1 MATNSRTFEVR
12 FVGDTKGLTNS
23 FKDIQKQAGM
33 LGKSVST
40 ASMVMRSAL
49 AGISVAAVT
58 RGIQS
63 TVMAASNLSESIAKA
78 NTVFKSNQDAIE
90 AWSKT
95 TSKAFGVNR
104 QAALEAAGTYGNL
117 FQAFGVSEQKAYD
130 MSTSLVELA
139 ADMASFN
146 NVPIDQALTA
156 LRSGLSGEAEPL
168 KRFGVGLTEARL
180 KAEAAAIGLGNF
192 TGTLPPAIRMQAA
205 YSLVLKDTALQQGD
219 VARTSGGLANQMK
232 FLQAGVA
239 DAKASLGEL
248 FIPVVLNVVNV
259 LNDSL
264 IPVIQDAIEA
274 LKMDGIGAGFEV
286 FMQAI
291 DDAVSGLTGTAKAI
305 YDVVTAL
312 VALKVAF
319 YFVNTMPT
327 LIGLASKSFMFL
339 KGTIDSVRIATMYG
353 TAGFK
358 VFFTSI
364 KAGLI
369 STGIGALA
377 VILGLIV
384 QALIDA
390 YLTSETFRAKVN
402 AAFSSVIDTVKTL
415 FGWLKSVLQAIGL
428 FSEATPY
435 IDAAALSA
443 TRASDKLTDVKKSTL
458 ELGKASAVVKKPIQD
473 LAGSLSGGG
482 AGGKSAVDAA
492 AEAAKKAI
500 DAFQNSL
507 DVAKNKLSDA
517 QNAFKNFASQ
527 VSGSISGVINFG
539 DAANAE
545 TGSFLE
551 NLIGQAAKA
560 SEFGNKVQDLL
571 RLGLSERAISQVLS
585 AGADAG
591 IKIANEIIAGG
602 MTIVNQVNDLVA
614 ATQTLADQVGE
625 SGAKLF
631 YEAGV
636 TQGQALVDG
645 IIAAIKAAGFIIDE
659 TGKITSPVA
668 NVPVAAPTQAPSAVV
683 KKPTTP
689 AAAAPP
695 KLTAAQNAA
704 LKKLAKIPA
713 MATGGIVT
721 KPTLAMIGE
730 AGTEAVIPLSQL
742 GAMNGG
748 AIYNV
753 TVNAGIGTDGAAV
766 GREIVDAIK
775 RFERTSGPVFA
786 SA

>member
-33 LGKSVST
+33 LGKSVSS

-49 AGISVAAVT
+49 AGISVAAIT
-58 RGIQS
+58 RGLQS

-78 NTVFKSNQDAIE
+78 NTVFKSNQSAIE
-90 AWSKT
+90 SWSKT

-117 FQAFGVSEQKAYD
+117 FQAFGVSEQQAYK

-180 KAEAAAIGLGNF
+180 KAEAAAMGLGTF

-264 IPVIQDAIEA
+264 IPVIKDSIEA

-286 FMQAI
+286 LMLAI
-291 DDAVSGLTGTAKAI
+291 DDAISGLKGTAKAI

-319 YFVNTMPT
+319 YFVSTMPT

-339 KGTIDSVRIATMYG
+339 KGTIDAVRIATMYG

-390 YLTSETFRAKVN
+390 YLTSETFRNKVN
-402 AAFSSVIDTVKTL
+402 AAFSSVIETVKTL
-415 FGWLKSVLQAIGL
+415 FGWVKNVLQAIGL
-428 FSEATPY
+428 FEEATPY

-443 TRASDKLTDVKKSTL
+443 TRASDKLTDVKKTTL
-458 ELGKASAVVKKPIQD
+458 ELGKAASVVKKPVQD
-473 LAGSLSGGG
+473 LSSSLSGSG
-482 AGGKSAVDAA
+482 AGGSKAIDAA

-507 DVAKNKLSDA
+507 DAAKNKLSDA

-527 VSGSISGVINFG
+527 VSGSITGVINFG

-551 NLIGQAAKA
+551 NLVAQATKA

-571 RLGLSERAISQVLS
+571 RMGLNERAITQVLS

-602 MTIVNQVNDLVA
+602 MTIVNQVNSLVD
-614 ATQTLADQVGE
+614 ATQSLADQVGE
-625 SGAKLF
+625 AGAKLF

-645 IIAAIKAAGFIIDE
+645 IISAIRSAGFIIDE

-668 NVPVAAPTQAPSAVV
+668 NVPVAAPTQTPAAIV
-683 KKPTTP
+683 KKPAASATTT
-689 AAAAPP
+689 AP
-695 KLTAAQNAA
+695 KLTTAQNAA
-704 LKKLAKIPA
+704 LKKLTSIPM
-713 MATGGIVT
+713 MAAGGIVD

-730 AGTEAVIPLSQL
+730 AGPEAVVPLSRM
-742 GAMNGG
+742 GKTGG
-748 AIYNV
+748 TYNI
-753 TVNAGIGTDGAAV
+753 TVNAGMGANGQMIGK
-766 GREIVDAIK
+766 EIVDAIK
-775 RFERTSGPVFA
+775 RYERSSGPVFA

>member
-1 MATNSRTFEVR
+1 MAVNSRTFEVR

-23 FKDIQKQAGM
+23 FKDIQKQAGL
-33 LGKSVST
+33 LGKSVSS
-40 ASMVMRSAL
+40 AGSVMRAAL
-49 AGISVAAVT
+49 AGISFAAVG
-58 RGIQS
+58 RGIQQ
-63 TVMAASNLSESIAKA
+63 TVLAASNLSESIAKA
-78 NTVFKSNQDAIE
+78 NTVFKSNKDAIE

-117 FQAFGVSEQKAYD
+117 FQAFGVSEQQAYK

-180 KAEAAAIGLGNF
+180 KAEAAAMGLGTF

-248 FIPVVLNVVNV
+248 FIPVVLSVVNT

-264 IPVIQDAIEA
+264 IPTINEAIDAM
-274 LKMDGIGAGFEV
+274 KMDGIGAGFGV

-291 DDAVSGLTGTAKAI
+291 DNVISGLSGTAKNI

-312 VALKVAF
+312 VALKIAF
-319 YFVNTMPT
+319 YFVHTMPT
-327 LIGLASKSFMFL
+327 AIGLASKSFVAL
-339 KGTIDSVRIATMYG
+339 KGVIDTVRISAMYG

-358 VFFTSI
+358 MFFTSI

-377 VILGLIV
+377 VALGLII
-384 QALIDA
+384 QLLIDA
-390 YLTSETFRAKVN
+390 YLTSETFRARVN
-402 AAFSSVIDTVKTL
+402 AAVGKVVEAFKTL
-415 FGWLKSVLQAIGL
+415 FGWVKSVLQAFGL
-428 FSEATPY
+428 FEEATPY

-443 TRASDKLTDVKKSTL
+443 SRASDKLTDVKKTTL
-458 ELGKASAVVKKPIQD
+458 ELGKAASVVKKPVED
-473 LAGSLSGGG
+473 LSSSLSGTGG
-482 AGGKSAVDAA
+482 GTKGVDAA

-500 DAFQNSL
+500 DAFKQSL
-507 DVAKNKLSDA
+507 DSAKDKLQEAKD
-517 QNAFKNFASQ
+517 AFKNFANQ
-527 VSGSISGVINFG
+527 VSTAITDVINFG

-551 NLIGQAAKA
+551 NLVAQASKA
-560 SEFGNKVQDLL
+560 TEFGNKVQELL
-571 RLGLSERAISQVLS
+571 RRGLSERAISQVLA

-591 IKIANEIIAGG
+591 IKIADEIIAGG
-602 MTIVNQVNDLVA
+602 ATVVDQVNTLVE
-614 ATQTLADQVGE
+614 ATKSLADQIGQSAADKFYSVGV
-625 SGAKLF
+625 A
-631 YEAGV
+631 
-636 TQGQALVDG
+636 QGEALVQGVVD
-645 IIAAIKAAGFIIDE
+645 AIRAAGFVIDAS
-659 TGKITSPVA
+659 GNITSPVT
-668 NVPVAAPTQAPSAVV
+668 AAPAAAVT
-683 KKPTTP
+683 PTTP
-689 AAAAPP
+689 AQTPKQTPKPKAPQVLTP
-695 KLTAAQNAA
+695 AQQRVINKLT
-704 LKKLAKIPA
+704 KIPMLA
-713 MATGGIVT
+713 EGGIVNR
-721 KPTLAMIGE
+721 PTLAMIGE
-730 AGTEAVIPLSQL
+730 AGPEAVVPL
-742 GAMNGG
+742 GKMNGNSTN
-748 AIYNV
+748 INI

-775 RFERTSGPVFA
+775 RFERASGPVFA